1 VTTDRLLG
9 RACLGWCPVAGSE
22 RDGVPTRGGLPAVR
36 ITVWAPVYPE
46 MVGMLIGIG
55 VWGLGKPEAQ
65 GLSAGSLLRDHQAIV
80 AAFPTPCV
88 SRQ

>member
-1 VTTDRLLG
+1 M
-9 RACLGWCPVAGSE
+9 
-22 RDGVPTRGGLPAVR
+22 R

-65 GLSAGSLLRDHQAIV
+65 GLFGGFSSTRSSGNRRGISHPMCLAAIGAGGD
-80 AAFPTPCV
+80 V
-88 SRQ
+88 SRTYRCSRPQTEAMP